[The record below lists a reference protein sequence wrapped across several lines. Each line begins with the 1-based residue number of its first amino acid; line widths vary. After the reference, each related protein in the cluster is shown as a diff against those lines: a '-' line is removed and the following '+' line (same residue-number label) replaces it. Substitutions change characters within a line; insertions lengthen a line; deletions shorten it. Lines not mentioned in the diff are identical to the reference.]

1 MQEQLGLPGLDI
13 SDEAFKLDV
22 VDDSHG
28 RLLSYDLYLAIAPK
42 MEDARRID
50 SAAMQ
55 VCRQYGLVKRRQAA
69 DRLHVTLLAIE
80 SFGSDF
86 VPRAPIDA
94 VIHAASCAAPRWS
107 IPVSFDR
114 VSASSRS
121 GAFVF
126 CPDEPAAQRIA
137 ALRNSLAMALRK
149 TGLKPEASQ
158 PHMTML
164 YDCALDAAQPIEPIQ
179 WTASRFVLLLSHVG
193 LAHHQWIREWPLL
206 DTMPKSH

>member
-1 MQEQLGLPGLDI
+1 MREQRGLPGLGI
-13 SDEAFKLDV
+13 SDEALELDV
-22 VDDSHG
+22 VDDPHG
-28 RLLSYDLYLAIAPK
+28 RLLSYDLYLALAPK

-50 SAAMQ
+50 SAATQ
-55 VCRQYGLVKRRQAA
+55 LCRQHGLVKRRQSV
-69 DRLHVTLLAIE
+69 DRLHVTLLAIKP
-80 SFGSDF
+80 FGPDF

-94 VIHAASCAAPRWS
+94 AISAASCAAPRWS
-107 IPVSFDR
+107 IPVRFDR

-126 CPDEPAAQRIA
+126 CPDEAAAERIA

-149 TGLKPEASQ
+149 AGLKPKASK

-164 YDCALDAAQPIEPIQ
+164 YGCTVDAAQPIEPIQ

-193 LAHHQWIREWPLL
+193 LTHHQWIKEWPLL
-206 DTMPKSH
+206 DAMPTPN